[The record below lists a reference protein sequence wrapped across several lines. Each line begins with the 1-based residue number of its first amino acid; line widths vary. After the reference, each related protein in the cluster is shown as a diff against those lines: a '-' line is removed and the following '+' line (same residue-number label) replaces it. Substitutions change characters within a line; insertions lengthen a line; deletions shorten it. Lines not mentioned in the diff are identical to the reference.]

1 MYYPLTFLWATRPAA
16 HMFVNSL
23 AITRMKWL
31 HLSLSIQ
38 RTKNRVDSAHEEQ
51 VWRFQAIDPLSV
63 QGPPADPTKVRCGGG
78 LPTPGELLIWH
89 YEIPLIALKHGVPLT
104 FEGSMA
110 THTDQFNTAI
120 DAMARDL
127 ASRSSKGQL
136 RIAKKSGHDIM
147 LDEPWLV
154 VQAIH
159 DVRGATF

>member
-1 MYYPLTFLWATRPAA
+1 
-16 HMFVNSL
+16 
-23 AITRMKWL
+23 
-31 HLSLSIQ
+31 
-38 RTKNRVDSAHEEQ
+38 
-51 VWRFQAIDPLSV
+51 
-63 QGPPADPTKVRCGGG
+63 
-78 LPTPGELLIWH
+78 
-89 YEIPLIALKHGVPLT
+89 
-104 FEGSMA
+104 MA